1 MSNNWIGQT
10 CTTKGLFHPTHC
22 EGLMVRHAVKGVL
35 VKAYRFT
42 SIFDKEY
49 YITEPEHF
57 ERIHEM
63 LVEMADMLN
72 HDESELH
79 KYLHELVV
87 THFGVMEF
95 MKTANAKIARAHEVG
110 FEKGRKSM
118 QKDMRELLGIQ

>member
-1 MSNNWIGQT
+1 MSNNWIGQECST
-10 CTTKGLFHPTHC
+10 QGIFHHTHYD
-22 EGLMVRHAVKGVL
+22 GLMVRHAFEKR

-49 YITEPEHF
+49 YISEPEHF
-57 ERIHEM
+57 EKINEM
-63 LVEMADMLN
+63 LVEMADTLN

-95 MKTANAKIARAHEVG
+95 MRTANAKIARAQEVG

-118 QKDMRELLGIQ
+118 QKDMRELLGVQ